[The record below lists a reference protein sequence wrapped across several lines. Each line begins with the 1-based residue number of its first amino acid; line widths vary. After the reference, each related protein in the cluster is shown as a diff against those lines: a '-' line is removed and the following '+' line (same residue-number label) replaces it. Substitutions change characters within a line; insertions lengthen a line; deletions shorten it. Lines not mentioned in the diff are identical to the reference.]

1 MKTLL
6 KIKRIDIYP
15 NDETVIILYS
25 GYEVMKHNE
34 HYVNMQTGEVYEPIF
49 DEFKNRLIGCIG

>member
-15 NDETVIILYS
+15 DGKTVIILYS
-25 GYEVMKHNE
+25 GYEVMRHNE
-34 HYVNMQTGEVYEPIF
+34 YYVNMQTGEVYEPIF
-49 DEFKNRLIGCIG
+49 DEFKNRLIGFIG

>member
-15 NDETVIILYS
+15 DGATVIILYS
-25 GYEVMKHNE
+25 GYEVMRHNDD
-34 HYVNMQTGEVYEPIF
+34 YVNMQTGEVYKPIF
-49 DEFKNRLIGCIG
+49 DEFKNRLIGFIG

>member
-15 NDETVIILYS
+15 DGETVIILYS
-25 GYEVMKHNE
+25 GYEVMRNNND
-34 HYVNMQTGEVYEPIF
+34 YVNMQTGEVYEPIF
-49 DEFKNRLIGCIG
+49 DEFKNRLIGFIG

>member
-15 NDETVIILYS
+15 DGATVIILYS
-25 GYEVMKHNE
+25 GYEVMRHNDD
-34 HYVNMQTGEVYEPIF
+34 YVNMQTGEVYEPIF
-49 DEFKNRLIGCIG
+49 DEFKNRLIGFIG

>member
-15 NDETVIILYS
+15 DGETVIILYS
-25 GYEVMKHNE
+25 GYEVMRHNND
-34 HYVNMQTGEVYEPIF
+34 YVNMPTRDVYHPIF
-49 DEFKNRLIGCIG
+49 AELKHRLVGPIG